1 MSLTY
6 RRFKKYREAEKKI
19 KVGSIFLTRYE
30 KARII
35 GARAL
40 QLSFGAS
47 TFLDIPPGI
56 TDPMKIAAYEL
67 DHDVLPITIK
77 RKLPGGKSQNIP
89 IEWLVREDY

>member
-6 RRFKKYREAEKKI
+6 RRYKKYREAEKKI

-40 QLSFGAS
+40 QISFNAS
-47 TFLDIPPGI
+47 TFIDIPSGM

-67 DHDVLPITIK
+67 KNNVLPITIT
-77 RKLPGGKSQNIP
+77 RRLPGGKFQNIP
-89 IEWLVREDY
+89 LHWLVNEDY